1 MKKFLFV
8 VVFLAL
14 VGLGIWKWWDRL
26 DPKKSAPATAAAG
39 SAASAATPA
48 ARGSATDLAKLD
60 GRIEAATE
68 VPALAPAALYP
79 MKDNTFDLELSEYAG
94 YAGLIAANGGLE
106 PSENSYFFKKHG
118 FKVRITISEEESW
131 NALNAGR
138 IGGSA
143 TTVDVLAVYAKTLQA
158 VVPAQIGFSR
168 GSDALLVTAD
178 IKRINQLK
186 GRVVM
191 AAQFTEADFFIRYLA
206 QEAGLECVALAAG
219 QRPDPERINLVYA
232 ETAFEAGDTF
242 AAAVESGSSPLAGAV
257 VWGSK
262 IQDVLQRT
270 AGKTAALAT
279 NRNLLVVADILLV
292 NKPFAQANPKIVT
305 GLADGLLHG
314 NDLVRTNPE
323 AQLDLVAKAFK
334 WTRDQARAEL
344 AQIHFSNW
352 PENQAFFSGA
362 IDAAGS
368 YPGIYQSAIFAYGA
382 FASHSVPA
390 ERFLDLK
397 LDTLGATY
405 AAQKM
410 EIQPI
415 RAAAASSLEQ
425 NPLLTRNI
433 RFFFA
438 PNSAN
443 LESNADNDKNYG
455 SIKQLLQVSP
465 GSTILLRGHVDN
477 AMVEEF
483 RKQGGDAF
491 VRQMALKAMQLSK
504 DRAESVRVEM
514 VKRYQLDPKRIEVIG
529 RGWEEPVSSSS
540 DENRRVE
547 VQWFTVE

>member
-8 VVFLAL
+8 VVFLSL
-14 VGLGIWKWWDRL
+14 VGLGIWKWWGRL
-26 DPKKSAPATAAAG
+26 KPDSVATTASSSAVASTSSSART
-39 SAASAATPA
+39 SAAIL
-48 ARGSATDLAKLD
+48 DKLE
-60 GRIEAATE
+60 GRIEAQTE

-118 FKVRITISEEESW
+118 FKVRLTVSEEESW

-168 GSDALLVTAD
+168 GSDAILVTSD

-206 QEAGLECVALAAG
+206 QEAGIETKALAAG
-219 QRPDPERINLVYA
+219 ERPDPERINLVYA

-242 AAAVESGSSPLAGAV
+242 AAAVEAGTSPIAGAV

-262 IQDVLQRT
+262 IQEVLQQT
-270 AGKTAALAT
+270 EGMTQVLAS
-279 NRNLLVVADILLV
+279 NRNLLVIADVLLV
-292 NKPFAQANPKIVT
+292 NKPFAQANPKIVA

-323 AQLDLVAKAFK
+323 AQLDVIAKAFK

-344 AQIHFSNW
+344 TTVHLSNW
-352 PENQAFFSGA
+352 PENKAFFSGA

-368 YPGIYQSAIFAYGA
+368 FNGIYQSAIFAYGP
-382 FASHSVPA
+382 FATHSVPA

-397 LDTLGATY
+397 LEALAAGY

-410 EIQPI
+410 EIQPL

-433 RFFFA
+433 RFLFA
-438 PNSAN
+438 PNSSN
-443 LESNADNDKNYG
+443 LEGNPDNDKNYG

-477 AMVEEF
+477 GMVEDF
-483 RKQGGDAF
+483 RKQGGETF

-504 DRAESVRVEM
+504 DRAESVRTEM

-529 RGWEEPVSSSS
+529 RGWEEPVGTSG